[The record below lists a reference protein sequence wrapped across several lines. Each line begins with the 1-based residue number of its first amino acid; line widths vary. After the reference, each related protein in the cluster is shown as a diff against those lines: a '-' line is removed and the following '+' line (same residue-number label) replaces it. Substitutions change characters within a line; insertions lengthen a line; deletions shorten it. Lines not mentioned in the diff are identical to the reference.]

1 MSLDKNLFKFFHLI
15 FARESLLRTY
25 QKIKCSSLI
34 LHGLS
39 LEFGA
44 VKKKENNFSNFFKGT
59 SIFEHSN
66 KIHDKSFNIFKSDL
80 TKKLKIKSNKYNNI
94 LIFNVLEH
102 LPEYRIA
109 LSEINRI
116 LKKKGKIIGST
127 PFIYQIH
134 DAPKDYFRFTR
145 EFFEFELKKQK
156 FKNIKVQY
164 LGNGPLTACYSLM
177 YPYIRFLPIFSH
189 LVLLIC
195 FILDNILQIFIKT
208 NLKEIFPIGIFFNA
222 QKK

>member
-1 MSLDKNLFKFFHLI
+1 MSINLINSLKLLITKNT
-15 FARESLLRTY
+15 LLRDLQINECT
-25 QKIKCSSLI
+25 KFKVN
-34 LHGLS
+34 GLS

-44 VKKKENNFSNFFKGT
+44 IDRKNKTFSNFIRGQSK
-59 SIFEHSN
+59 FEYSN
-66 KIHDKSFNIFKSDL
+66 IKPNKKLNIFYSDL

-94 LIFNVLEH
+94 LLFNVLEH

-109 LSEINRI
+109 LSQINRI

-134 DAPKDYFRFTR
+134 GAPKDYFRFTK

-156 FKNIKVQY
+156 FNNIKVQY
-164 LGNGPLTACYSLM
+164 LGNGPFTACYSLI
-177 YPYIRFLPIFSH
+177 YPYLRFLPIFSH

-195 FILDNILQIFIKT
+195 FMLDNIFQIFIKT
-208 NLKEIFPIGIFFNA
+208 DLKEIFPIGIFFNA

>member
-1 MSLDKNLFKFFHLI
+1 MSINLINSLKLLI
-15 FARESLLRTY
+15 TKSTLLRDLQINECT
-25 QKIKCSSLI
+25 KIKVN
-34 LHGLS
+34 GLS

-44 VKKKENNFSNFFKGT
+44 IDRKNKTFSNFIRGQSK
-59 SIFEHSN
+59 FEYSN
-66 KIHDKSFNIFKSDL
+66 IKPNKKLNIFYSDL
-80 TKKLKIKSNKYNNI
+80 TKKLKIKSNKYNNV
-94 LIFNVLEH
+94 LLFNVLEH

-109 LSEINRI
+109 LSQINRI

-134 DAPKDYFRFTR
+134 GAPKDYFRFTK

-156 FKNIKVQY
+156 FNNIKIQY
-164 LGNGPLTACYSLM
+164 LGNGPFTACYSLI
-177 YPYIRFLPIFSH
+177 YPYLRFLPIFSH

-195 FILDNILQIFIKT
+195 FMLDNILQIFIKT
-208 NLKEIFPIGIFFNA
+208 DLKEIFPIGIFFNA

>member
-1 MSLDKNLFKFFHLI
+1 MSINLINSLKLLITKNT
-15 FARESLLRTY
+15 LLRDLQINECT
-25 QKIKCSSLI
+25 KIKVN
-34 LHGLS
+34 GLS

-44 VKKKENNFSNFFKGT
+44 IDRKNKTFSNFIRGQSK
-59 SIFEHSN
+59 FEYSN
-66 KIHDKSFNIFKSDL
+66 IKPNKKLNIFYSDL
-80 TKKLKIKSNKYNNI
+80 TKKLKIKSNKYNNV
-94 LIFNVLEH
+94 LLFNVLEH

-109 LSEINRI
+109 LSQINRI

-134 DAPKDYFRFTR
+134 GAPKDYFRFTR

-156 FKNIKVQY
+156 FNNIKVQY

-195 FILDNILQIFIKT
+195 FMLDNILQIFIKT

>member
-1 MSLDKNLFKFFHLI
+1 MSINLINSLKLLITKNT
-15 FARESLLRTY
+15 LLRDLQINECT
-25 QKIKCSSLI
+25 KFKVN
-34 LHGLS
+34 GLS

-44 VKKKENNFSNFFKGT
+44 IDRENKTFSNFIRGQSK
-59 SIFEHSN
+59 FEYSN
-66 KIHDKSFNIFKSDL
+66 IKPNKKLNIFYSDL
-80 TKKLKIKSNKYNNI
+80 TKKLKIKSNKYNNV
-94 LIFNVLEH
+94 LLFNVLEH

-109 LSEINRI
+109 LSQINRI

-134 DAPKDYFRFTR
+134 GAPKDYFRFTK

-156 FKNIKVQY
+156 FNNIKVQY

-195 FILDNILQIFIKT
+195 FMLDNILQIFIKT

>member
-1 MSLDKNLFKFFHLI
+1 MSINLINSLKLLITKNT
-15 FARESLLRTY
+15 LLRDLQINECT
-25 QKIKCSSLI
+25 KIKVN
-34 LHGLS
+34 GLS

-44 VKKKENNFSNFFKGT
+44 IDRKNKTFSNFIRGQPK
-59 SIFEHSN
+59 FEYSN
-66 KIHDKSFNIFKSDL
+66 IKPNKKLNIFYSDL

-94 LIFNVLEH
+94 LLFNVLEH

-109 LSEINRI
+109 LSQINRI

-134 DAPKDYFRFTR
+134 GAPKDYFRFTK

-156 FKNIKVQY
+156 FNNIKVQY
-164 LGNGPLTACYSLM
+164 LGNGPFTACYSLI
-177 YPYIRFLPIFSH
+177 YPYLRFLPIFSH

-195 FILDNILQIFIKT
+195 FMLDNILQIFIKT
-208 NLKEIFPIGIFFNA
+208 DLKEIFPIGIFFNA

>member
-1 MSLDKNLFKFFHLI
+1 MSINLINSLKLLITKNT
-15 FARESLLRTY
+15 LLRDLQINECT
-25 QKIKCSSLI
+25 KIKVN
-34 LHGLS
+34 GLS

-44 VKKKENNFSNFFKGT
+44 IDRKNKTFSNFIRGQSK
-59 SIFEHSN
+59 FEYSDIKPN
-66 KIHDKSFNIFKSDL
+66 KKLNIFYSDL

-94 LIFNVLEH
+94 LLFNVLEH

-109 LSEINRI
+109 LSQINRI
-116 LKKKGKIIGST
+116 LKKGGRIIGST

-134 DAPKDYFRFTR
+134 GAPKDYFRFTK

-156 FKNIKVQY
+156 FNNIKVQY
-164 LGNGPLTACYSLM
+164 LGNGPFTACYSLI

-195 FILDNILQIFIKT
+195 FMLDNILQIFIKT
-208 NLKEIFPIGIFFNA
+208 DLKEIFPIGIFFNA

>member
-1 MSLDKNLFKFFHLI
+1 MSINLINSLKLLITKNT
-15 FARESLLRTY
+15 LLRDLQINECT
-25 QKIKCSSLI
+25 KIKVN
-34 LHGLS
+34 GLS

-44 VKKKENNFSNFFKGT
+44 IDRKNKTFSNFIRGQSK
-59 SIFEHSN
+59 FEYSN
-66 KIHDKSFNIFKSDL
+66 IKPNKKLNIFYSDL

-94 LIFNVLEH
+94 LLFNVLEH

-109 LSEINRI
+109 LSQINRI

-134 DAPKDYFRFTR
+134 GAPKDYFRFTK

-156 FKNIKVQY
+156 FNNIKIQY
-164 LGNGPLTACYSLM
+164 LGNGPFTACYSLI
-177 YPYIRFLPIFSH
+177 YPYLRFLPIFSH

-195 FILDNILQIFIKT
+195 FMLDNILQIFIKT

>member
-1 MSLDKNLFKFFHLI
+1 MSINLINSLKLLITKNT
-15 FARESLLRTY
+15 LLRDL
-25 QKIKCSSLI
+25 QINECNKIKI
-34 LHGLS
+34 NGLS

-44 VKKKENNFSNFFKGT
+44 IDRKNKTFSNFIRGHSK
-59 SIFEHSN
+59 FEYSN
-66 KIHDKSFNIFKSDL
+66 IKPNKKLNIFYSDL
-80 TKKLKIKSNKYNNI
+80 TKKLKIKSNKYNNV
-94 LIFNVLEH
+94 LLFNVLEH

-109 LSEINRI
+109 LSQINRI
-116 LKKKGKIIGST
+116 LKKKGKVIGST

-134 DAPKDYFRFTR
+134 GAPKDYFRFTK

-156 FKNIKVQY
+156 FNNIKVQY
-164 LGNGPLTACYSLM
+164 LGNGPFTACYSLI

-195 FILDNILQIFIKT
+195 FMLDSILQIFIKT
-208 NLKEIFPIGIFFNA
+208 DLKKIFPIGIFFNA

>member
-1 MSLDKNLFKFFHLI
+1 MSINLINSLKLLITKNT
-15 FARESLLRTY
+15 LLRDLQINECT
-25 QKIKCSSLI
+25 KIKVN
-34 LHGLS
+34 GLS

-44 VKKKENNFSNFFKGT
+44 IDIKNKTFSNFIRGQSK
-59 SIFEHSN
+59 FEYSN
-66 KIHDKSFNIFKSDL
+66 IKPNKKLNIFYSDL

-94 LIFNVLEH
+94 LLFNVLEH

-109 LSEINRI
+109 LSQINRI

-134 DAPKDYFRFTR
+134 GAPKDYFRFTKD
-145 EFFEFELKKQK
+145 FFEFELKKQK
-156 FKNIKVQY
+156 FNNIKVQY
-164 LGNGPLTACYSLM
+164 LGNGPFTACYSLI
-177 YPYIRFLPIFSH
+177 YPYLRFLPIFSH

-195 FILDNILQIFIKT
+195 FMLDNILQIFIKT
-208 NLKEIFPIGIFFNA
+208 DLKEIFPIGIFFNA

>member
-1 MSLDKNLFKFFHLI
+1 MSINLINSLKLLITKNT
-15 FARESLLRTY
+15 LLRDLQINECT
-25 QKIKCSSLI
+25 KFKVN
-34 LHGLS
+34 GLS

-44 VKKKENNFSNFFKGT
+44 IDRKNKTFSNFIRGQSK
-59 SIFEHSN
+59 FEYSN
-66 KIHDKSFNIFKSDL
+66 IKPNKKLNIFYSDL
-80 TKKLKIKSNKYNNI
+80 TKKLKIKSNKYNNV
-94 LIFNVLEH
+94 LLFNVLEH

-109 LSEINRI
+109 LSQINRI

-134 DAPKDYFRFTR
+134 GAPKDYFRFTR

-177 YPYIRFLPIFSH
+177 NPYIRFLPIFSN
-189 LVLLIC
+189 LVVLIC
-195 FILDNILQIFIKT
+195 FMLDNILQIFIKT

>member
-1 MSLDKNLFKFFHLI
+1 MSINLINSLKLLI
-15 FARESLLRTY
+15 TKSTLLRDLQINECT
-25 QKIKCSSLI
+25 KIKVN
-34 LHGLS
+34 GLS

-44 VKKKENNFSNFFKGT
+44 IDRKNKTFSNFIRGQSK
-59 SIFEHSN
+59 FEYSN
-66 KIHDKSFNIFKSDL
+66 IKPNKKLNIFYSDL

-94 LIFNVLEH
+94 LLFNVLEH

-109 LSEINRI
+109 LSQINRI

-134 DAPKDYFRFTR
+134 GAPKDYFRFTK

-156 FKNIKVQY
+156 FYNIKVQY
-164 LGNGPLTACYSLM
+164 LGNGPFTACYSLI
-177 YPYIRFLPIFSH
+177 YPYLRFLPIFSH

-195 FILDNILQIFIKT
+195 FMLDNILQIFIKT
-208 NLKEIFPIGIFFNA
+208 DLKEIFPIGIFFNA

>member
-1 MSLDKNLFKFFHLI
+1 MSINLINSLKLLITKNT
-15 FARESLLRTY
+15 LLRDLQINECT
-25 QKIKCSSLI
+25 KIKVN
-34 LHGLS
+34 GLS

-44 VKKKENNFSNFFKGT
+44 IDRENKTFSNFIRGQSK
-59 SIFEHSN
+59 FEYSN
-66 KIHDKSFNIFKSDL
+66 IKPNKKLNIFYSDL
-80 TKKLKIKSNKYNNI
+80 TKKLKIKSNKYNNV
-94 LIFNVLEH
+94 LLFNVLEH

-109 LSEINRI
+109 LSQINRI

-134 DAPKDYFRFTR
+134 GAPKDYFRFTK

-156 FKNIKVQY
+156 FNNIKIQY
-164 LGNGPLTACYSLM
+164 LGNGPFTACYSLI
-177 YPYIRFLPIFSH
+177 YPYLRFLPIFSH

-195 FILDNILQIFIKT
+195 FMLDNILQIFIKT
-208 NLKEIFPIGIFFNA
+208 DLKEIFPIGIFFNA

>member
-1 MSLDKNLFKFFHLI
+1 MSINLINSLKLLITKNT
-15 FARESLLRTY
+15 LLRDLQINECT
-25 QKIKCSSLI
+25 KFKVN
-34 LHGLS
+34 GLS

-44 VKKKENNFSNFFKGT
+44 IDRKNKTFSNFIRGQSK
-59 SIFEHSN
+59 FEYSN
-66 KIHDKSFNIFKSDL
+66 IKPNKKLNIFYSDL

-94 LIFNVLEH
+94 LLFNVLEH

-109 LSEINRI
+109 LSQINRI

-134 DAPKDYFRFTR
+134 GAPKDYFRFTK

-156 FKNIKVQY
+156 FNNIKVQY
-164 LGNGPLTACYSLM
+164 LGNGPFTACYSLI
-177 YPYIRFLPIFSH
+177 YPYLRFLPIFSH

-195 FILDNILQIFIKT
+195 FMLDNILQIFIKT
-208 NLKEIFPIGIFFNA
+208 DLKEIFPIGIFFNA

>member
-1 MSLDKNLFKFFHLI
+1 MSINLINSLKLLI
-15 FARESLLRTY
+15 TKSTLLRDLQINECT
-25 QKIKCSSLI
+25 KIKVN
-34 LHGLS
+34 GLS

-44 VKKKENNFSNFFKGT
+44 IDRKNKTFSNFIRGQSK
-59 SIFEHSN
+59 FEYSN
-66 KIHDKSFNIFKSDL
+66 IKPNKKLNIFYSDL

-94 LIFNVLEH
+94 LLFNVLEH

-109 LSEINRI
+109 LSQINRI

-134 DAPKDYFRFTR
+134 GAPKDYFRFTK

-156 FKNIKVQY
+156 FNNIKVQY
-164 LGNGPLTACYSLM
+164 LGNGPFTACYSLV

-195 FILDNILQIFIKT
+195 FMLDNILQIFIKT
-208 NLKEIFPIGIFFNA
+208 DLKEIFPIGIFFNA

>member
-1 MSLDKNLFKFFHLI
+1 MSINLINSLKLLITKNT
-15 FARESLLRTY
+15 LLRDLQINECT
-25 QKIKCSSLI
+25 KIKVN
-34 LHGLS
+34 GLS

-44 VKKKENNFSNFFKGT
+44 IDRKNKTFSNFIRGQSK
-59 SIFEHSN
+59 FEYSN
-66 KIHDKSFNIFKSDL
+66 IKPNKKLNIFYSDL

-94 LIFNVLEH
+94 LLFNVLEH

-109 LSEINRI
+109 LSQINRI

-134 DAPKDYFRFTR
+134 GAPKDYFRFTK

-156 FKNIKVQY
+156 FNNIKIQY
-164 LGNGPLTACYSLM
+164 LGNGPFTACYSLI

-195 FILDNILQIFIKT
+195 FMLDNILQIFIKT
-208 NLKEIFPIGIFFNA
+208 DLKEIFPIGIFFNA

>member
-1 MSLDKNLFKFFHLI
+1 MSINLINSLKLLITKNT
-15 FARESLLRTY
+15 LLRDL
-25 QKIKCSSLI
+25 QINECNKFKVN
-34 LHGLS
+34 GLS

-44 VKKKENNFSNFFKGT
+44 IDRKNKTFSSFIRGQSKFEYSNIKPNKKL
-59 SIFEHSN
+59 
-66 KIHDKSFNIFKSDL
+66 NIFYSDL

-94 LIFNVLEH
+94 LLFNVLEH

-109 LSEINRI
+109 LSQINRI

-134 DAPKDYFRFTR
+134 GAPKDYFRFTK

-156 FKNIKVQY
+156 FNNIKIQY
-164 LGNGPLTACYSLM
+164 LGNGPFTACYSLI
-177 YPYIRFLPIFSH
+177 YPYLRFLPIFSH

-195 FILDNILQIFIKT
+195 FMLDNILQIFIKT
-208 NLKEIFPIGIFFNA
+208 DLKEIFPIGIFFNA

>member
-1 MSLDKNLFKFFHLI
+1 MSINLINSLKLLVTKNT
-15 FARESLLRTY
+15 LLRDLQINECT
-25 QKIKCSSLI
+25 KIKVN
-34 LHGLS
+34 GLS

-44 VKKKENNFSNFFKGT
+44 IDRKNKTFSNFIRGHSK
-59 SIFEHSN
+59 FEFSN
-66 KIHDKSFNIFKSDL
+66 VKPNKKLNIFYSNL

-94 LIFNVLEH
+94 LLFNVLEH

-109 LSEINRI
+109 LSQINRI

-134 DAPKDYFRFTR
+134 GAPKDYFRFTK

-156 FKNIKVQY
+156 FNNIKVQY
-164 LGNGPLTACYSLM
+164 LGNGPFTACYSLI
-177 YPYIRFLPIFSH
+177 YPYLRFLPIFSH

-195 FILDNILQIFIKT
+195 FMLDNILQIFIKT
-208 NLKEIFPIGIFFNA
+208 DLKEIFPIGIFFNA

>member
-1 MSLDKNLFKFFHLI
+1 MSINLINSLKLLITKNT
-15 FARESLLRTY
+15 LLRDLQINECT
-25 QKIKCSSLI
+25 KFKVN
-34 LHGLS
+34 GLS

-44 VKKKENNFSNFFKGT
+44 IGIKNKTFSTFIRGQSKFEYTNIKPNKKL
-59 SIFEHSN
+59 
-66 KIHDKSFNIFKSDL
+66 NIFYSDL

-94 LIFNVLEH
+94 LLFNVLEH

-109 LSEINRI
+109 LSQINRI

-134 DAPKDYFRFTR
+134 GAPKDYFRFTK

-156 FKNIKVQY
+156 FNNIKVQH
-164 LGNGPLTACYSLM
+164 LGNGPFTACYSLI
-177 YPYIRFLPIFSH
+177 YPYLRFLPIFSH
-189 LVLLIC
+189 LILLIC
-195 FILDNILQIFIKT
+195 FMLDNIFQIFIKT
-208 NLKEIFPIGIFFNA
+208 DLKEIFPIGIFFNA

>member
-1 MSLDKNLFKFFHLI
+1 MSINLINSLKLLITKNT
-15 FARESLLRTY
+15 LLRDLQINECT
-25 QKIKCSSLI
+25 KIKVN
-34 LHGLS
+34 GLS

-44 VKKKENNFSNFFKGT
+44 IDRKNKTFSNFIRGQSK
-59 SIFEHSN
+59 FEYSN
-66 KIHDKSFNIFKSDL
+66 IKPNKKLNIFYSDL

-94 LIFNVLEH
+94 LLFNVLEH

-109 LSEINRI
+109 LSQINRI

-134 DAPKDYFRFTR
+134 GAPKDYFRFTK

-195 FILDNILQIFIKT
+195 FMLDNILQIFIKT
-208 NLKEIFPIGIFFNA
+208 DLKEIFPIGIFFNA

>member
-1 MSLDKNLFKFFHLI
+1 MSINLINSLKLLITKNT
-15 FARESLLRTY
+15 LLRDLQINECT
-25 QKIKCSSLI
+25 KFKVN
-34 LHGLS
+34 GLS

-44 VKKKENNFSNFFKGT
+44 IDRKNKTFSNFIRGQSK
-59 SIFEHSN
+59 FEYSDIKPN
-66 KIHDKSFNIFKSDL
+66 KKLNIFYSDL

-94 LIFNVLEH
+94 LLFNVLEH

-109 LSEINRI
+109 LSQINRI

-134 DAPKDYFRFTR
+134 GAPKDYFRFTK

-156 FKNIKVQY
+156 FNNIKVQY
-164 LGNGPLTACYSLM
+164 LGNGPFTACYSLI
-177 YPYIRFLPIFSH
+177 YPYLRFLPIFSH

-195 FILDNILQIFIKT
+195 FMLDNILQIFIKT
-208 NLKEIFPIGIFFNA
+208 DLKEIFPIGIFFNA

>member
-1 MSLDKNLFKFFHLI
+1 MSINLINSLKLLITKNT
-15 FARESLLRTY
+15 LLRDLQINECT
-25 QKIKCSSLI
+25 KIKVN
-34 LHGLS
+34 GLS

-44 VKKKENNFSNFFKGT
+44 IDRKNKTFSNFIRGQSK
-59 SIFEHSN
+59 FEYSN
-66 KIHDKSFNIFKSDL
+66 IKPNKKLNIFYSDL

-94 LIFNVLEH
+94 LLFNVLEH

-109 LSEINRI
+109 LSQINRI

-134 DAPKDYFRFTR
+134 GAPKDYFRFTK

-156 FKNIKVQY
+156 FNNIKVQY
-164 LGNGPLTACYSLM
+164 LGNGPFTACYSLI

-195 FILDNILQIFIKT
+195 FMLDNILQIFIKT

>member
-1 MSLDKNLFKFFHLI
+1 MSISLI
-15 FARESLLRTY
+15 NSLKLLITKSTLLRDLQINECT
-25 QKIKCSSLI
+25 KIKVN
-34 LHGLS
+34 GLS

-44 VKKKENNFSNFFKGT
+44 IDRKNKTFSNFIRGQSK
-59 SIFEHSN
+59 FEYSN
-66 KIHDKSFNIFKSDL
+66 IKPNKKLNIFYSDL

-94 LIFNVLEH
+94 LLFNVLEH

-109 LSEINRI
+109 LSQINRI
-116 LKKKGKIIGST
+116 LKKGGRIIGST

-134 DAPKDYFRFTR
+134 GAPKDYFRFTK

-156 FKNIKVQY
+156 FNNIKVQY
-164 LGNGPLTACYSLM
+164 LGNGPFTACYSLI

-195 FILDNILQIFIKT
+195 FMLDNILQIFIKT
-208 NLKEIFPIGIFFNA
+208 DLKEIFPIGIFFNA

>member
-1 MSLDKNLFKFFHLI
+1 MSINLINSLKLLITKNT
-15 FARESLLRTY
+15 LLRDLQINECT
-25 QKIKCSSLI
+25 KIKVN
-34 LHGLS
+34 GLS

-44 VKKKENNFSNFFKGT
+44 IDRKNKTFSNFIRGQSK
-59 SIFEHSN
+59 FEFSN
-66 KIHDKSFNIFKSDL
+66 VKPNKKLNIFYSNL

-94 LIFNVLEH
+94 LLFNVLEH

-109 LSEINRI
+109 LSQINRI

-134 DAPKDYFRFTR
+134 GAPKDYFRFTKD
-145 EFFEFELKKQK
+145 FFEFELKKQK

-195 FILDNILQIFIKT
+195 FMLDNILQIFIKT

>member
-1 MSLDKNLFKFFHLI
+1 MSINLINSLKLLITKNT
-15 FARESLLRTY
+15 LLRDLQINECT
-25 QKIKCSSLI
+25 KIKVN
-34 LHGLS
+34 GLS

-44 VKKKENNFSNFFKGT
+44 IDRKNKTFSNFIRGQSK
-59 SIFEHSN
+59 FEYSDIKPN
-66 KIHDKSFNIFKSDL
+66 KKLNIFYSDL

-94 LIFNVLEH
+94 LLFNVLEH

-109 LSEINRI
+109 LSQINRI

-134 DAPKDYFRFTR
+134 GAPKDYFRFTK

-156 FKNIKVQY
+156 FNNIKVQY
-164 LGNGPLTACYSLM
+164 LGNGPFTACYSLI
-177 YPYIRFLPIFSH
+177 YPYLRFLPIFSH

-195 FILDNILQIFIKT
+195 FMLDNILQIFIKT
-208 NLKEIFPIGIFFNA
+208 DLKEIFPIGIFFNA

>member
-1 MSLDKNLFKFFHLI
+1 MSINLINSLKLLITKNT
-15 FARESLLRTY
+15 LLRDL
-25 QKIKCSSLI
+25 QINECNKFKVN
-34 LHGLS
+34 GLS

-44 VKKKENNFSNFFKGT
+44 IDRENKTFSNFIRGQSK
-59 SIFEHSN
+59 FEYSN
-66 KIHDKSFNIFKSDL
+66 IKPNKKLNIFYSDL

-94 LIFNVLEH
+94 LLFNVLEH

-109 LSEINRI
+109 LSQINRI

-134 DAPKDYFRFTR
+134 GAPKDYFRFTKD
-145 EFFEFELKKQK
+145 FFEFELKKQK
-156 FKNIKVQY
+156 FNNIKVQY
-164 LGNGPLTACYSLM
+164 LGNGPFTACYSLI
-177 YPYIRFLPIFSH
+177 YPYLRFLPIFSH

-195 FILDNILQIFIKT
+195 FMLDNILQIFIKT
-208 NLKEIFPIGIFFNA
+208 DLKEIFPIGIFFNA

>member
-1 MSLDKNLFKFFHLI
+1 MSINLINSLKLLI
-15 FARESLLRTY
+15 TKSTLLRDLQINECT
-25 QKIKCSSLI
+25 KIKVN
-34 LHGLS
+34 GLS
-39 LEFGA
+39 LEFG
-44 VKKKENNFSNFFKGT
+44 VIDRKNKTFSNFIRGQSK
-59 SIFEHSN
+59 FEYSN
-66 KIHDKSFNIFKSDL
+66 IKPNKKLNIFYSDL

-94 LIFNVLEH
+94 LLFNVLEH

-109 LSEINRI
+109 LSQINRI

-134 DAPKDYFRFTR
+134 GAPKDYFRFTK

-156 FKNIKVQY
+156 FNNIKVQY
-164 LGNGPLTACYSLM
+164 LGNGPFTACYSLI
-177 YPYIRFLPIFSH
+177 YPYLRFLPIFSH

-195 FILDNILQIFIKT
+195 FMLDNILQIFIKT
-208 NLKEIFPIGIFFNA
+208 DLKEIFPIGIFFKA

>member
-1 MSLDKNLFKFFHLI
+1 MSINLINSLKLLITKNT
-15 FARESLLRTY
+15 LLRDL
-25 QKIKCSSLI
+25 QINECNKFKVN
-34 LHGLS
+34 GLS

-44 VKKKENNFSNFFKGT
+44 IDRENKTFSNFIRGQSK
-59 SIFEHSN
+59 FEYSN
-66 KIHDKSFNIFKSDL
+66 IKPNKKLNIFYSDL
-80 TKKLKIKSNKYNNI
+80 TKKLKIKSNKYNNV
-94 LIFNVLEH
+94 LLFNVLEH

-109 LSEINRI
+109 LSQINRI

-134 DAPKDYFRFTR
+134 GAPKDYFRFTK

-156 FKNIKVQY
+156 FNNIKVQY
-164 LGNGPLTACYSLM
+164 LGNGPFTACYSLI
-177 YPYIRFLPIFSH
+177 YPYLRFLPIFSH

-195 FILDNILQIFIKT
+195 FMLDNILQIFIKT
-208 NLKEIFPIGIFFNA
+208 DLKEIFPIGIFFNA

>member
-1 MSLDKNLFKFFHLI
+1 MSINLINSLKLLITKNT
-15 FARESLLRTY
+15 LLRDLQINECT
-25 QKIKCSSLI
+25 KFKVN
-34 LHGLS
+34 GLS

-44 VKKKENNFSNFFKGT
+44 IGKKNKTFSTFIRGQSK
-59 SIFEHSN
+59 FEYTNIKPN
-66 KIHDKSFNIFKSDL
+66 KKLNIFYSDL
-80 TKKLKIKSNKYNNI
+80 TKKLKIKSNKYNNV
-94 LIFNVLEH
+94 LLFNVLEH

-109 LSEINRI
+109 LSQINRI

-134 DAPKDYFRFTR
+134 GAPKDYFRFTK

-156 FKNIKVQY
+156 FNNIKIQY
-164 LGNGPLTACYSLM
+164 LGNGPFTACYSLI
-177 YPYIRFLPIFSH
+177 YPYLRFLPIFSH

-195 FILDNILQIFIKT
+195 FMLDNILQIFIKT
-208 NLKEIFPIGIFFNA
+208 DLKEIFPIGIFFNA

>member
-1 MSLDKNLFKFFHLI
+1 MSINLINSLKLLITKNT
-15 FARESLLRTY
+15 LLRDLQINECT
-25 QKIKCSSLI
+25 KIKVN
-34 LHGLS
+34 GLS

-44 VKKKENNFSNFFKGT
+44 IDRKNKTFSNFIRGK
-59 SIFEHSN
+59 SKFEYSN
-66 KIHDKSFNIFKSDL
+66 IKPNKKLNIFYSDL

-94 LIFNVLEH
+94 LLFNVLEH

-109 LSEINRI
+109 LSQINRI

-134 DAPKDYFRFTR
+134 DAPKDYFRFTK

-156 FKNIKVQY
+156 FNNIKVQY
-164 LGNGPLTACYSLM
+164 LGNGPFTACYSLI

-195 FILDNILQIFIKT
+195 FMLDNILQIFIKT
-208 NLKEIFPIGIFFNA
+208 DLKEIFPIGIFFNA

>member
-1 MSLDKNLFKFFHLI
+1 MSINLINSLKLLITKNT
-15 FARESLLRTY
+15 LLRDLQINECT
-25 QKIKCSSLI
+25 KIKVN
-34 LHGLS
+34 GLS

-44 VKKKENNFSNFFKGT
+44 IDRKNKTFSNFIRGQSK
-59 SIFEHSN
+59 FEYSN
-66 KIHDKSFNIFKSDL
+66 IKPNKKLNIFYSDL
-80 TKKLKIKSNKYNNI
+80 TKKLKIKSNKYNNV
-94 LIFNVLEH
+94 LLFNVLEH

-109 LSEINRI
+109 LSQINRI

-134 DAPKDYFRFTR
+134 GAPKDYFRFTK

-156 FKNIKVQY
+156 FNNIKVQY
-164 LGNGPLTACYSLM
+164 LGNGPFTACYSLI
-177 YPYIRFLPIFSH
+177 YPYLRFLPIFSH

-195 FILDNILQIFIKT
+195 FMLDNILQIFIKT
-208 NLKEIFPIGIFFNA
+208 DLKEIFPIGIFFNA

>member
-1 MSLDKNLFKFFHLI
+1 MSINLINSLKLLITKNT
-15 FARESLLRTY
+15 LLRDL
-25 QKIKCSSLI
+25 QINECNKIKVN
-34 LHGLS
+34 GLS

-44 VKKKENNFSNFFKGT
+44 IDRKNKTFSNFIRGQSK
-59 SIFEHSN
+59 FEYSN
-66 KIHDKSFNIFKSDL
+66 IKPNKKLNIFYSDL

-94 LIFNVLEH
+94 LLFNVLEH

-109 LSEINRI
+109 LSQINRI

-195 FILDNILQIFIKT
+195 FMLDNILQIFIKT
-208 NLKEIFPIGIFFNA
+208 NLKEILPIGIFFNA

>member
-1 MSLDKNLFKFFHLI
+1 MSINLINSLKLLITKNT
-15 FARESLLRTY
+15 LLRDLQINECT
-25 QKIKCSSLI
+25 KIKVN
-34 LHGLS
+34 GLS

-44 VKKKENNFSNFFKGT
+44 IDRKNKTFSNFIRGQSK
-59 SIFEHSN
+59 FEYSN
-66 KIHDKSFNIFKSDL
+66 IKPNKKLNIFYSNL

-94 LIFNVLEH
+94 LLFNVLEH

-109 LSEINRI
+109 LSQINRI

-134 DAPKDYFRFTR
+134 GAPKDYFRFTKK
-145 EFFEFELKKQK
+145 FFEFELKKQK
-156 FKNIKVQY
+156 FNNIKVQY
-164 LGNGPLTACYSLM
+164 LGNGPFTASYSLI
-177 YPYIRFLPIFSH
+177 YPYLRFLPIFSH

-195 FILDNILQIFIKT
+195 FMLDNILQIFIKT
-208 NLKEIFPIGIFFNA
+208 DLKEIFPIGIFFNA

>member
-1 MSLDKNLFKFFHLI
+1 MSINLINSLKLLITKNT
-15 FARESLLRTY
+15 LLRDLQINECT
-25 QKIKCSSLI
+25 KIKVN
-34 LHGLS
+34 GLS

-44 VKKKENNFSNFFKGT
+44 IDRKNKTFSNFIRGHSK
-59 SIFEHSN
+59 FEFSN
-66 KIHDKSFNIFKSDL
+66 VKPNKKLNIFYSNL

-94 LIFNVLEH
+94 LLFNVLEH

-109 LSEINRI
+109 LSQINRI

-134 DAPKDYFRFTR
+134 GAPKDYFRFTKD
-145 EFFEFELKKQK
+145 FFEFELKKQK
-156 FKNIKVQY
+156 FNNIKVQY
-164 LGNGPLTACYSLM
+164 LGNGPFTACYSLI
-177 YPYIRFLPIFSH
+177 YPYLRFLPIFSH

-195 FILDNILQIFIKT
+195 FMLDNILQIFIKT
-208 NLKEIFPIGIFFNA
+208 DLKEIFPIGIFFNA